1 MVPACRSSLDQWSDM
16 PSVRRT
22 SDFSSIL
29 SILSRSLG
37 KKVLTQASQACAQAE
52 RVPQSMNGDGWGCMA
67 VLSCNFLEGICGII
81 IIWGRALVAGKRHR
95 GPRVVVVLWARLWAT
110 DCCGRGHGGEVGT
123 TGRCGCG
130 GGCCLLSAA
139 CLPTGA
145 RNACPNRCLCLGRR
159 TIRRRAPHWPFGA
172 AIDLE
177 IFRYPLCIRPQPL
190 RCRSWGSAIMRAN
203 SGPPPRRPR
212 LQGGALQ
219 EHHPWPRWSLQP
231 DKLWIDLLLFH
242 WPQAGY
248 KAFCAEWS

>member
-1 MVPACRSSLDQWSDM
+1 MALLRPSRSCRRANKNSKAGRVPPSMDGDEYTLSSLEEDIVVHESWW
-16 PSVRRT
+16 R
-22 SDFSSIL
+22 
-29 SILSRSLG
+29 
-37 KKVLTQASQACAQAE
+37 
-52 RVPQSMNGDGWGCMA
+52 
-67 VLSCNFLEGICGII
+67 CG
-81 IIWGRALVAGKRHR
+81 
-95 GPRVVVVLWARLWAT
+95 LWAT

>member
-29 SILSRSLG
+29 SIRSRSLG

-95 GPRVVVVLWARLWAT
+95 GPRVVVVLWAWLWAT

-130 GGCCLLSAA
+130 GGCCCHCCHCCCLLSAVCLLLSAVCCLLLSAA
-139 CLPTGA
+139 T
-145 RNACPNRCLCLGRR
+145 
-159 TIRRRAPHWPFGA
+159 A
-172 AIDLE
+172 A
-177 IFRYPLCIRPQPL
+177 
-190 RCRSWGSAIMRAN
+190 SAATM
-203 SGPPPRRPR
+203 
-212 LQGGALQ
+212 
-219 EHHPWPRWSLQP
+219 
-231 DKLWIDLLLFH
+231 
-242 WPQAGY
+242 
-248 KAFCAEWS
+248 